1 MTYRAPLD
9 DIRLALDCAAGLS
22 GLMADGTLAGV
33 DADTANAV
41 LEGAAKFAEEELG
54 PIDAGGDKAGSRL
67 VDGKVVTP
75 PGWDAAYKAFVAG
88 GWSSL
93 SGTEEFGG
101 QHLPHVLASS
111 AIEIWCG
118 ASLAFGLCPLL
129 TQGAVDAIR
138 MAASTELKAR
148 YLPKMVA
155 GEWTGTMNLTEPQAG
170 TDLGALKTK
179 AVPQPD
185 GSFRIFGSKIFI
197 TYGDHELTS
206 NIIHLVLARLP
217 DAPAG
222 TKGISLFLVPKYLVN
237 DDGTLG
243 ARNDLRATRLEEKLG
258 IHASPTCVMSYGE
271 KEGAVGYLV
280 GEAGRGLNHMFV
292 MMNRA
297 RLDVG
302 MQGVAVAE
310 RATQRAIAYAKDRKQ
325 GRAAKTPAGVMAPI
339 IEHPDVRRN
348 LMVMRALTMASRAIC
363 LATARELDVSERA
376 ADPAVR
382 EAAANRM
389 ALLTPIAKAFSTDA
403 GVEVASIGVQVH
415 GGMGYIEET
424 GAAQHFRD
432 ARILPIYEGTNGI
445 QAIDLV
451 TRKLPLEAGKVVGA
465 YLAELDATAVELS
478 ASNAEGFSRMGARL
492 AEANKALREA
502 TRWLAS
508 QLPSN
513 AEAALAGATPYLR
526 LFGVSA
532 GGMYLGRAA
541 LMASRAPTL
550 DGAGARQ
557 IVIAKFF
564 AETFAAEAG
573 GLARM
578 VVEGAGSIPSADSTV
593 FNA

>member
-9 DIRLALDCAAGLS
+9 DIRLALEAAAGLS
-22 GLMADGTLAGV
+22 GLIADGTLAGV
-33 DADTANAV
+33 DADTADAV
-41 LEGAAKFAEEELG
+41 LEGAAKFAEEELA
-54 PIDAGGDKAGSRL
+54 PIDAGGDKAGAKL
-67 VDGKVVTP
+67 VDGEVVTP
-75 PGWDAAYKAFVAG
+75 PGWDSAYKAFVDG

-138 MAASTELKAR
+138 MAATPELKTK

-155 GEWTGTMNLTEPQAG
+155 GEWAGTMNLTEPQAG

-179 AVPQPD
+179 AVLQPD
-185 GSFRIFGSKIFI
+185 GSYRIFGTKIFI
-197 TYGDHELTS
+197 TYGDHELTP

-217 DAPAG
+217 NAPAG

-243 ARNDLRATRLEEKLG
+243 ARNDVKATRLEEKLG
-258 IHASPTCVMSYGE
+258 IHASPTCVMNFGE
-271 KEGAVGYLV
+271 KDGALGYLV
-280 GEAGRGLNHMFV
+280 GETGRGLNHMFV

-325 GRAAKTPAGVMAPI
+325 GRTAKTPAGAMAPI

-348 LMVMRALTMASRAIC
+348 LMTMRALTAASRSIC
-363 LATARELDVSERA
+363 LATARELDISERA
-376 ADPAVR
+376 ADPAAR
-382 EAAANRM
+382 AIAASRC
-389 ALLTPIAKAFSTDA
+389 ALLTPVAKAFSTDA
-403 GVEVASIGVQVH
+403 GVDVASIGVQVH
-415 GGMGYIEET
+415 GGMGFIEET
-424 GAAQHFRD
+424 GAAQHYRD

-451 TRKLPLEAGKVVGA
+451 TRKLPLEGGKVVA
-465 YLAELDATAVELS
+465 TYIAELDATAAELS
-478 ASNAEGFSRMGARL
+478 ASNVDGFARIGKQL
-492 AEANKALREA
+492 AEANAALRQA
-502 TRWLAS
+502 TQWLLAHLAS
-508 QLPSN
+508 NPD
-513 AEAALAGATPYLR
+513 AALAGATPYLR
-526 LFGVSA
+526 LFGIAA
-532 GGMYLGRAA
+532 GGAYLGRGALFAA
-541 LMASRAPTL
+541 RGNAP
-550 DGAGARQ
+550 GEAGARQ
-557 IVIAKFF
+557 VALAKFF
-564 AETFAAEAG
+564 AETFAPEAS
-573 GLARM
+573 GLAREVM
-578 VVEGAGSIPSADSTV
+578 EGAASIPAADDAV
-593 FNA
+593 FNV